1 MFFQPYERRVGRLK
15 LLQERLLAGHPG
27 KWLIRLFAECLL
39 G

>member
-15 LLQERLLAGHPG
+15 LLQEWLLVGYPG
-27 KWLIRLFAECLL
+27 KWPSWLFAEWLL